1 MDCPAIIFYFESPSQ
16 SIDKRSACRPLVYAL
31 ETLTRMSTK
40 TAKGRL
46 KSANT
51 GRIAGAPGAR
61 SNPWL
66 LFIVLPRLARHEGL
80 SDQIK
85 E

>member
-1 MDCPAIIFYFESPSQ
+1 MDCPAIIFYF
-16 SIDKRSACRPLVYAL
+16 

-51 GRIAGAPGAR
+51 GRIAGASGAR

>member
-1 MDCPAIIFYFESPSQ
+1 
-16 SIDKRSACRPLVYAL
+16 
-31 ETLTRMSTK
+31 MSTK

-80 SDQIK
+80 HDTPVLTQQVRQERGKDGS
-85 E
+85 ECFVFL